1 MSDNRVTIR
10 LEPELH
16 EWLRKNG
23 GENMSSVVRTILD
36 DVRAGRLV
44 RKDDVGPKALPDVGK
59 SLQKIERLTETLDVE
74 TLERLAQTCE
84 SLDISLRRTLDANI
98 RSAQQQKYVRMG
110 AFAMVGIALM
120 ILSWSLFGHNDH
132 GALTTTA
139 FHQVF
144 PAR

>member
-44 RKDDVGPKALPDVGK
+44 RKDDVGTK
-59 SLQKIERLTETLDVE
+59 SLPGCGK
-74 TLERLAQTCE
+74 E
-84 SLDISLRRTLDANI
+84 SSEDRAAN
-98 RSAQQQKYVRMG
+98 G
-110 AFAMVGIALM
+110 
-120 ILSWSLFGHNDH
+120 D
-132 GALTTTA
+132 
-139 FHQVF
+139 
-144 PAR
+144 P